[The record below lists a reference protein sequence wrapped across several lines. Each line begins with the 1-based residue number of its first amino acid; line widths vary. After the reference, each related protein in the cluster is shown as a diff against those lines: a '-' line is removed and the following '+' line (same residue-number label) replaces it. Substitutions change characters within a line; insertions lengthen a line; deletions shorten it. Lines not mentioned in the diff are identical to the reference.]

1 MSIAY
6 PYMKGGFYMKNE
18 KVYPEWVQQQ
28 RIKGTTVKKVGN
40 TYYLYK
46 RTSKRVPGKKYP
58 QPVDT
63 YIGII
68 TPDGIIE
75 RKRRQLATTSIK
87 VKEYGFSKAVW
98 DSCPDDW
105 KKAVGEG
112 WEDKLACMIMKASPE
127 SYLSVDMDIKG
138 EDELSFSA
146 ASQAGMLS
154 RRFYKRYGVEFNS
167 LEVLKSV
174 YLVYIE
180 NHVFVS
186 EITDEQMKLLKKISV
201 SLEYK

>member
-1 MSIAY
+1 
-6 PYMKGGFYMKNE
+6 MKNE

-146 ASQAGMLS
+146 SSQAGMLS

>member
-1 MSIAY
+1 MQN
-6 PYMKGGFYMKNE
+6 KT
-18 KVYPEWVQQQ
+18 VYPEWVQQY
-28 RIKGTTVKKVGN
+28 RKKGTTVKKVGN

-68 TPDGIIE
+68 TPDGSVE
-75 RKRRQLATTSIK
+75 RKRQQLATTSIR

-98 DSCPDDW
+98 DSCPEDW
-105 KKAVGEG
+105 KKAVGDG
-112 WEDKLACMIMKASPE
+112 WEDKLACLIMKASPE
-127 SYLSVDMDIKG
+127 SYLSVERDVKS
-138 EDELSFSA
+138 EEELSFSA
-146 ASQAGMLS
+146 SSQAGMLS
-154 RRFYKRYGVEFNS
+154 RRFYKKYGVEFSCLES
-167 LEVLKSV
+167 LKNI

-186 EITDEQMKLLKKISV
+186 EITDEQMDLLKRISV
-201 SLEYK
+201 SPEYK

>member
-1 MSIAY
+1 
-6 PYMKGGFYMKNE
+6 MKNE

-98 DSCPDDW
+98 DSCLDDW

-112 WEDKLACMIMKASPE
+112 WEDKLACMIMKVSPE

-138 EDELSFSA
+138 ENELSFSA

-167 LEVLKSV
+167 LEILKSV

>member
-1 MSIAY
+1 
-6 PYMKGGFYMKNE
+6 MKNE

-146 ASQAGMLS
+146 ASQAEMLS

-167 LEVLKSV
+167 LEILKSV

>member
-1 MSIAY
+1 
-6 PYMKGGFYMKNE
+6 MKGGFYMKNE

-105 KKAVGEG
+105 KKAAGEG

-167 LEVLKSV
+167 LEILKSV

>member
-1 MSIAY
+1 
-6 PYMKGGFYMKNE
+6 MKKE
-18 KVYPEWVQQQ
+18 KVYPEWVQEQ

-46 RTSKRVPGKKYP
+46 RTSKRVAGKKYP
-58 QPVDT
+58 QPIDT

-75 RKRRQLATTSIK
+75 RKRQRLATTSIK

-112 WEDKLACMIMKASPE
+112 WEDKLACMIRKASPE
-127 SYLSVDMDIKG
+127 SYLCEEMDVK
-138 EDELSFSA
+138 EEEELSFSV

-154 RRFYKRYGVEFNS
+154 RRFYKKYGVEFSS
-167 LEVLKSV
+167 LEKLRNI

-186 EITDEQMKLLKKISV
+186 EITGVFLL
-201 SLEYK
+201 

>member
-1 MSIAY
+1 
-6 PYMKGGFYMKNE
+6 MKNE
-18 KVYPEWVQQQ
+18 TVYPEWVQQQ

-58 QPVDT
+58 QPV
-63 YIGII
+63 
-68 TPDGIIE
+68 E
-75 RKRRQLATTSIK
+75 TSIK

-112 WEDKLACMIMKASPE
+112 WEDKLACMIMKSSPE
-127 SYLSVDMDIKG
+127 SYLAMDMEVKG
-138 EDELSFSA
+138 EEELSFSV

-154 RRFYKRYGVEFNS
+154 RRFYKKYGVEFNS
-167 LEVLKSV
+167 LEILKTV

-180 NHVFVS
+180 SHAFVS
-186 EITDEQMKLLKKISV
+186 EITDEQMRLLKKISV

>member
-1 MSIAY
+1 MA
-6 PYMKGGFYMKNE
+6 KKE
-18 KVYPEWVQQQ
+18 TVYPEWVQQQ
-28 RIKGTTVKKVGN
+28 RTKGTTVKKVGN

-68 TPDGIIE
+68 TPDGIVE
-75 RKRRQLATTSIK
+75 RKKQQLATTSIR
-87 VKEYGFSKAVW
+87 VKEFGFSKAVW
-98 DSCPDDW
+98 DSCPEDW

-112 WEDKLACMIMKASPE
+112 WEDKLACIILKLSPE
-127 SYLSVDMDIKG
+127 SFLSVEMDVKT

-146 ASQAGMLS
+146 SVQTGMLS
-154 RRFYKRYGVEFNS
+154 KRFRKKYGIDFSS
-167 LEVLKSV
+167 LECLKNI

-180 NHVFVS
+180 KHVFVS
-186 EITDEQMKLLKKISV
+186 EISDEQSKLLEKLSITM
-201 SLEYK
+201 EYK